1 MKKTENKIQYEI
13 VTWFSQK
20 YPQYRG
26 LLFEINNDTYSR
38 NHAMRRRAMGMIS
51 GVSDLIFIVPGSGKI
66 AGIEIK
72 AEGSN
77 HKKDHIKNQLEWGR
91 IIMQAGGFY
100 IMSSHTTVIKTF
112 INFLIQDMNYEA
124 KEMQGTLL
132 KSINFKLDKS
142 IVKF

>member
-26 LLFEINNDTYSR
+26 LLFEANNDTYSR
-38 NHAMRRRAMGMIS
+38 NHAMTRRAMGMVS

-72 AEGSN
+72 AEGSS

-91 IIMQAGGFY
+91 TIMQAGGFY

-132 KSINFKLDKS
+132 KSINFKLNKS